1 MSYAYQR
8 SGHPILNWKRSV
20 PAQTRAADAVSLG
33 GLVLPAPGAPEPINS
48 PYVAMGCGGCVKQQD
63 VMSGISE
70 SLASVSTP
78 VKVGGALVLA
88 YLLHK
93 QLKKRR

>member
-8 SGHPILNWKRSV
+8 SGHPILSWKRSV
-20 PAQTRAADAVSLG
+20 PVQSRAADAVSLG
-33 GLVLPAPGAPEPINS
+33 GLVLPAAGAPEPINS
-48 PYVAMGCGGCVKQQD
+48 PYVSMGCSGCPRAGVGD
-63 VMSGISE
+63 VGATIAA
-70 SLASVSTP
+70 LPTG

-88 YLLHK
+88 YMLHK